1 MKRFRSGRVLG
12 LILAAALF
20 ATAVPAEAFANEDI
34 AASAV
39 AADEENSGYAESD
52 PAAAEGEIPA
62 KPDEEQI
69 PEADGAKPA
78 EETPAVEAL
87 SEEIPAEAAE
97 EDLSGAENDDE
108 LLQEEAA
115 EEAEEKET
123 EEELL
128 GGAEV
133 DTLKR
138 YLRPNANVGTLEQK
152 SGIREGTLGSGVKSV
167 VYTYKADGIKYTALY
182 IWSDSPGAV
191 LKGYTVSDASAY
203 GTGGD
208 YKSFTD
214 LILDDSITQIETPR
228 AFEELENVSYVR
240 LSQNLKSF
248 SLGLFEEC
256 TGLESI
262 TIPKSLETAG
272 GNTFWRCKKLKTINF
287 EDGIKKI
294 PDYFAKNGD
303 SYTTETQIYEC
314 AVETVNIPASVTDIG
329 DGAFTHLRH
338 LTTVNFMDPA
348 NTTLAHIGFGAFS
361 DTYLNSITLP
371 KFGGKWVDPYDKKT
385 YTAVIEGLAFD
396 DIDNPQFK
404 TLIIPEGVVTVN
416 ELWENDRYLEY
427 IYLPST
433 LKCTDNTYDQTCG
446 ANEAFFGK
454 MPSSIKQIYYNGS
467 ENQFFSKAL
476 QVTRWKETWKKSYA
490 AVYAKLSFNTPA
502 PKQVSGITVAAD
514 QTSIIKYVGEITGT
528 TKDEILLSIE
538 PATHTDTV
546 YKVSV
551 TGDPI
556 VEASLGAETD
566 GRVKLTLKNYSTVP
580 GHATVTVTGGLA
592 SAEINV
598 YTRNAG
604 TVATPVFKLNG
615 RIVSGTISVKK
626 GDWISVESD
635 TRDSYTLC
643 KIDSAARKEY
653 PNGFTVG
660 KDILKDTEDG
670 DSVTITAQS
679 FKDHFTASATK
690 SVTLVN
696 RFDWGDVSEEDLD
709 ERDHIPD
716 GLWIPNGSYEEEV
729 YYTGSAITIP
739 DLKVFYYNKRLLPG
753 KGYTVSYKDNTDSKA
768 VSGRDASFTVTGK
781 APYTGTATGSYT
793 ILQKELN
800 GVFGE
805 SVYSYTPV
813 TLTYTGAEQTAD
825 IGFTYEGRKLI
836 LGKDYSVGFKRE
848 GDYSSMEKVK
858 EPGMYNVAIYGENN
872 YIDAGGGI
880 VIAGA
885 VCVIDLANS
894 VNLNAKNVTVAK
906 IKDQQLV
913 KPGVEVKAA
922 FTVSYKKKQIDPDCG
937 AFTYEYKNNKT
948 AGTAQLIL
956 RGTGNPV
963 VVGDETVKFMG
974 TRTVTYKIKP
984 IKMTP
989 ALLTCTLAE
998 QTYTGSALTPFPTVT
1013 YDGATLYTSDYKATY
1028 SNNVKAGNATVTI
1041 TGTGSYTGSRKFSF
1055 KINKAALTASDV
1067 EIASGTYPY
1076 TVGGV
1081 KPEVSVKIGL
1091 PSDVTITYTNNN
1103 APGTGTVTVK
1113 GKGGLTG
1120 EVKKT
1125 FSIIKGDL
1133 SRCTT
1138 SFTDQVYANKAG
1150 KYKQNLKITDTNGKN
1165 LSAGKDYDKTFEYTY
1180 AEDTVV
1186 KQAVGKTYT
1195 DVFRAAGDAVNDKD
1209 IIPAR
1214 TTVKVVVNG
1223 KGNYAG
1229 SKLTG
1234 TFRFA
1239 SANITSLQIS
1249 VDAQKFTGYRI
1260 LPGKDQIHIKKVAV
1274 EPNDAYEIIG
1284 YGANVN
1290 TGTGTVMIRGKGN
1303 YAGTRTLSFRITK

>member
-1 MKRFRSGRVLG
+1 MKRFGSGRVLG
-12 LILAAALF
+12 LILAAAIV
-20 ATAVPAEAFANEDI
+20 AAAAPAEAFANEDI

-52 PAAAEGEIPA
+52 PAAAEEEIPA

-78 EETPAVEAL
+78 EETPAAEAL

-97 EDLSGAENDDE
+97 EDLSDAENDDE

-133 DTLKR
+133 DTLKH
-138 YLRPNANVGTLEQK
+138 YLRPNALIGSLTEQT
-152 SGIREGTLGSGVKSV
+152 SILPETLGNGVKSV
-167 VYTYKADGIKYTALY
+167 IYTYQAGGTTYTALY
-182 IWSDSPGAV
+182 IWSDSQGAV
-191 LKGYTVSDASAY
+191 LNGSQVVSGYSDKY
-203 GTGGD
+203 TTI
-208 YKSFTD
+208 TD
-214 LILDDSITQIETPR
+214 LILDDTIKEITTDGMFKNMEK
-228 AFEELENVSYVR
+228 LSYVR
-240 LSQNLKSF
+240 LSANLKSF
-248 SLGLFEEC
+248 TNGLFERC
-256 TGLESI
+256 TSLESI
-262 TIPKSLETAG
+262 TIPKSLETAR
-272 GNTFWRCKKLKTINF
+272 GNTFWRCKNLKTITF

-294 PDYFAKNGD
+294 PDKIAKNGEG
-303 SYTTETQIYEC
+303 SPYEDTMTWEC
-314 AVETVNIPASVTDIG
+314 TLETVNIPASVTDIG
-329 DGAFTHLRH
+329 DEAFVHMRH
-338 LTTVNFMDPA
+338 LTTVNFTDPA
-348 NTTLAHIGFGAFS
+348 HTTLAHIGSMAFN
-361 DTYLNSITLP
+361 DTCLNSISLP
-371 KFGGKWVDPYDKKT
+371 KFGGTWKDPYDGRS
-385 YTAVIEGLAFD
+385 YPAVIEGLAFD
-396 DIDNPQFK
+396 DIDNPSFR
-404 TLIIPEGVVTVN
+404 TLIIPEGVVTVMS
-416 ELWENDRYLEY
+416 LWQTGPYLEY

-433 LKCTDNTYDQTCG
+433 LKHTDTSSPLSG
-446 ANEAFFGK
+446 AFEAFIYP
-454 MPSSIKQIYYNGS
+454 MPSSINQIYYNGS

-476 QVTRWKETWKKSYA
+476 QVTRWKENWKTSYA
-490 AVYAKLSFNTPA
+490 AVYAKMIFNTAA
-502 PKQVSGITVAAD
+502 PKQVSGITVPAD
-514 QTSIIKYVGEITGT
+514 QTSIMRYVDEISSS
-528 TKDEILLSIE
+528 TKDVIQLTIE

-546 YKVSV
+546 YQVSV
-551 TGDPI
+551 SGDPV
-556 VEASLGAETD
+556 VEAELGSES
-566 GRVKLTLKNYSTVP
+566 GGKLKLTLKNYATAP
-580 GHATVTVTGGLA
+580 GHAIVTVTGGLA
-592 SAEINV
+592 SAKIDV
-598 YTRNAG
+598 YIRNNA

-615 RIVSGTISVKK
+615 STITGSSVNVKK
-626 GDWISVESD
+626 GDWISAESD
-635 TRDSYTLC
+635 TRDSVVRYQVGGSWMT
-643 KIDSAARKEY
+643 Y
-653 PNGFTVG
+653 PGGITVG

-848 GDYSSMEKVK
+848 GDYSFREKVK

-872 YIDAGGGI
+872 YINAGGGI

-885 VCVIDLANS
+885 VCVIDPANS
-894 VNLNAKNVTVAK
+894 VNLNAKNVTVPK

-989 ALLTCTLAE
+989 ALLNCTLSD

-1041 TGTGSYTGSRKFSF
+1041 TGTGAYNGTKKFTF
-1055 KINKAALTASDV
+1055 KINKATLTGSDV
-1067 EIASGTYPY
+1067 VMGYGPFPY

-1150 KYKQNLKITDTNGKN
+1150 KYKQTLKIADTNGKN
-1165 LSAGKDYDKTFEYTY
+1165 LAAGKDYDKTFEYTY

-1260 LPGKDQIHIKKVAV
+1260 LPGKDQIHIKKVAG

-1284 YGANVN
+1284 YGANVD